1 MHGQTHLIVI
11 RQNDACAS
19 KWNFNSFFLF
29 EQYTILVTIQFVCKM
44 VEIFKLLLVKRDTR
58 KYFYGKLANKKRKE
72 IANIH
77 IHAHAYT
84 RAIANEV
91 NGLIFLE
98 FCIHRIHI
106 ISYSSCGMKRL
117 FSLLPKSRPP
127 ILEMLQFKQIRSG
140 KWPKKLVFWWI
151 SA

>member
-1 MHGQTHLIVI
+1 MMHVHRNEIL
-11 RQNDACAS
+11 
-19 KWNFNSFFLF
+19 FHFFLF

-117 FSLLPKSRPP
+117 PLQPPPRIQAAQP
-127 ILEMLQFKQIRSG
+127 ILKMLQFKQIRSE
-140 KWPKKLVFWWI
+140 K
-151 SA
+151 